1 MTTFVK
7 RIDYPMDGVPVAM
20 LVAADRDSHENIQRC
35 KRDVTYRIVP
45 KRDNNADFHR
55 KVMRL
60 LRDLYENQEQ
70 FDSED
75 VHREYVKLQC
85 GWVHEVAVPVAE
97 HDRLA
102 NCAEWL
108 RSLAKLS
115 FMPDQFTD
123 SLFAAAGLIEGCT
136 THYVTKPLSF
146 DKCDQD
152 EREEF
157 LELLK
162 PYYAEQL
169 GEDALRA
176 YEGF

>member
-85 GWVHEVAVPVAE
+85 GWVEEARVPVADYE
-97 HDRLA
+97 RLEK
-102 NCAEWL
+102 CAEWL
-108 RSLAKLS
+108 RSHIVAADSGS
-115 FMPDQFTD
+115 FN
-123 SLFAAAGLIEGCT
+123 AAADLLDQCKT
-136 THYVTKPLSF
+136 RMVTRPLSF
-146 DKCDQD
+146 DKCDQA
-152 EREEF
+152 ERERF
-157 LELLK
+157 WDSLK
-162 PYYAEQL
+162 MYAAPIL
-169 GEDALRA
+169 GAAHVEG
-176 YEGF
+176 YENGY